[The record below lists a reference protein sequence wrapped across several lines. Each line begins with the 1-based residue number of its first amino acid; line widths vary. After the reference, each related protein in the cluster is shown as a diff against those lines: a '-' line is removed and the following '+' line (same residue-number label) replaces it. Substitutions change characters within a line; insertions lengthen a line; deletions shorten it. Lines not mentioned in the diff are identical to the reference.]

1 MEWNVFDTKHDSVF
15 IIYENNVLFLGKMQ
29 KVLPDYR
36 SKLRIIYIQELLIID
51 YENQGITL
59 PFYVVLLKK

>member
-1 MEWNVFDTKHDSVF
+1 MEWNIFDTKHDSVF

-29 KVLPDYR
+29 KVLPDY
-36 SKLRIIYIQELLIID
+36 IQELLIID

>member
-15 IIYENNVLFLGKMQ
+15 IIYENNVSRLT
-29 KVLPDYR
+29 YR

-59 PFYVVLLKK
+59 PFYANLLKK